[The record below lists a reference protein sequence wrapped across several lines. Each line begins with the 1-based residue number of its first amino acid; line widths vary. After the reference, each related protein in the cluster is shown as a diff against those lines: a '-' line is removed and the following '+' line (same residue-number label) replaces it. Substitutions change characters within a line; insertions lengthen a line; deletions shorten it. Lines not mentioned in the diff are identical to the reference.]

1 MLHSPLD
8 DLVKKTTT
16 NYRIGSRDE
25 ERETKE
31 RRRLLKEKMD
41 RIRFLPVC
49 SSLISVLFDFGKHI
63 SDTSKVLWFQWSSSS
78 SCSWTPISTNVRSCN
93 NQSFKFH
100 LRDRNRA
107 RNAIEIWK
115 EFVQVSSLRP
125 KYKNENLRSLR
136 LTLNNCICRREDR
149 GNTLALRKRW
159 RTTSGTG
166 RAR

>member
-1 MLHSPLD
+1 MAVSSRSFYLLNSMIYDLKRSVDLRWLYDPVLHSSLD
-8 DLVKKTTT
+8 DLVKKTLT

-41 RIRFLPVC
+41 RIRFSPVC
-49 SSLISVLFDFGKHI
+49 GSLISVLFDFGI
-63 SDTSKVLWFQWSSSS
+63 LRSDTSKALWFQRSSSS
-78 SCSWTPISTNVRSCN
+78 SCSWTPISTNVRSCI

-115 EFVQVSSLRP
+115 EFVQVSSLHP
-125 KYKNENLRSLR
+125 KNKNE
-136 LTLNNCICRREDR
+136 
-149 GNTLALRKRW
+149 
-159 RTTSGTG
+159 
-166 RAR
+166 